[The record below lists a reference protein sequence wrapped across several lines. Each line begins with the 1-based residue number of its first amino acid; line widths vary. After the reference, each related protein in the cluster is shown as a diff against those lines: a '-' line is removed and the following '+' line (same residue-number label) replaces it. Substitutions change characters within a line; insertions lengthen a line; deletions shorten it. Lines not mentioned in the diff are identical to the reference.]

1 MLIKFI
7 VTKDARF
14 HIETVDIDM
23 KRNRIWKLDTASKD
37 SYLRSLN
44 EFILRDIYNKR
55 IIPE

>member
-7 VTKDARF
+7 VTKDDRF
-14 HIETVDIDM
+14 HIETFDIDM